1 MKLSRER
8 ILTSHVGSLPRS
20 AEVLRVLDRRE
31 NEGPLD
37 VAEFD
42 RVMDAAV
49 TDIVARQ
56 VRTGID
62 VVSDGEMSKISYAT
76 YVHDRLAG
84 FSSVGSTEASK
95 PHLDVAPF
103 PAFREK
109 MEQLTGKRRF
119 KRVTCVGPISV
130 GDRSGL
136 DRDLKNMRSAIGSS
150 KPEES
155 FLNAA
160 SPGIVASFLV
170 NAYYPTY
177 EAYVEAIALA
187 MREEYQ
193 AIVTAGFLL
202 QVDCPDL
209 AMSRHTLFQDLTEAE
224 FLKRI
229 ELHVEALNLA
239 LEGIPAECV
248 RYHICWGNYEGPHH
262 HDIDLRKIVDVALK
276 VKARGILL
284 EAANP
289 RHEHEWSIWRERALP
304 DDKVLLPGV
313 IDTSTNYVEHP
324 DLVAE
329 RIVRF
334 ANVVGRE
341 RVIASTDCGFGTS
354 AGFGKLDPDISFLK
368 LATLVEGA
376 ARASRQ
382 LWGPAASSDQ
392 PRMPI

>member
-20 AEVLRVLDRRE
+20 AEVLRVLDQRE
-31 NEGPLD
+31 NEGPFD
-37 VAEFD
+37 IAEFD
-42 RVMDAAV
+42 RAMDAAV

-56 VRTGID
+56 VQTGID

-109 MEQLTGKRRF
+109 MAQLTGKRRF

-136 DRDLKNMRSAIGSS
+136 DRDLKNMRSAVGSS

>member
-20 AEVLRVLDRRE
+20 AEVLRVLERRE
-31 NEGPLD
+31 NEGNVD
-37 VAEFD
+37 GAEFD
-42 RVMDAAV
+42 RVIGAAV

-56 VRTGID
+56 VQIGVD
-62 VVSDGEMSKISYAT
+62 VVSDGEISKISYAT

-84 FSSVGSTEASK
+84 FSSEGGTESAK

-109 MEQLTGKRRF
+109 MAQLTGKRRF
-119 KRVTCVGPISV
+119 KRVTCVGPVSV
-130 GDRSGL
+130 RDRSGL
-136 DRDLKNMRSAIGSS
+136 DRDLQNMRAAVAAA
-150 KPEES
+150 KPAEA

-160 SPGIVASFLV
+160 SPGIVASFLP
-170 NAYYPTY
+170 NSYYPSH
-177 EAYVEAIALA
+177 EAYVEALADA
-187 MREEYQ
+187 MREEHQ
-193 AIVTAGFLL
+193 AIIAAGFLL

-209 AMSRHTLFQDLTEAE
+209 AMARHTMFQDLTEAE

-229 ELHVEALNLA
+229 AFHVEALNHA
-239 LEGIPAECV
+239 LDGIPADRV

-262 HDIDLRKIVDVALK
+262 YDIDLRKIADVILR
-276 VKARGILL
+276 VKAQGIVL

-289 RHEHEWSIWRERALP
+289 RHEHEWSLWRERALP

-313 IDTSTNYVEHP
+313 IDTSTNYVEHS

-334 ANVVGRE
+334 ADLIGRE

-354 AGFGKLDPDISFLK
+354 AGFGKLDPEISYLK
-368 LATLVEGA
+368 LAALVEGA
-376 ARASRQ
+376 ARASARLWRQ
-382 LWGPAASSDQ
+382 
-392 PRMPI
+392 

>member
-20 AEVLRVLDRRE
+20 AEVLRVLDQRE
-31 NEGPLD
+31 GEGTIDIP
-37 VAEFD
+37 EFD
-42 RVMDAAV
+42 RVIEVAV

-56 VRTGID
+56 VQIGID

-76 YVHDRLAG
+76 YVHERLAG
-84 FSSVGSTEASK
+84 FSCEGSTEGSK

-109 MEQLTGKRRF
+109 MAQLTGRRRF

-136 DRDLKNMRSAIGSS
+136 DRDLKNMRSAVGSV
-150 KPEES
+150 KPEEA

-160 SPGIVASFLV
+160 SPGIVASFL
-170 NAYYPTY
+170 AKRYYPTY
-177 EAYVEAIALA
+177 EAYVEALAGA
-187 MREEYQ
+187 MREEYR
-193 AIVTAGFLL
+193 AIVAAGFLL
-202 QVDCPDL
+202 QIDCPDL
-209 AMSRHTLFQDLTEAE
+209 AMSRHTLFQDLTEGE

-229 ELHVEALNLA
+229 EFHVEALNHA
-239 LEGIPAECV
+239 LEAIPAECV

-276 VKARGILL
+276 VRAQGILL

-289 RHEHEWSIWRERALP
+289 RHGHEWSIWRERALP
-304 DDKVLLPGV
+304 DNKVLLPGV

-334 ANVVGRE
+334 ADIVGRE

-368 LATLVEGA
+368 LETLVEGA

-382 LWGPAASSDQ
+382 LWDHRVVG
-392 PRMPI
+392 

>member
-1 MKLSRER
+1 MKRSRER

-20 AEVLRVLDRRE
+20 GEVLRVLDLRE
-31 NEGPLD
+31 NEGSFD
-37 VAEFD
+37 IGEFD
-42 RVMDAAV
+42 RIIGAAV
-49 TDIVARQ
+49 ADIVARQ
-56 VRTGID
+56 VRIGID

-84 FSSVGSTEASK
+84 FSTEGGKESAK

-109 MEQLTGKRRF
+109 MAQLTGKRRF
-119 KRVTCVGPISV
+119 KRVTCVGPVSV
-130 GDRSGL
+130 RDRGGL
-136 DRDLKNMRSAIGSS
+136 DRDLKNMRSAVAAAN
-150 KPEES
+150 PQEA

-160 SPGIVASFLV
+160 SPGIVASFLA

-177 EAYVEAIALA
+177 EAYVEAIAEA
-187 MREEYQ
+187 MREEYR
-193 AIVTAGFLL
+193 AIVAAGFLL

-224 FLKRI
+224 FLRRI
-229 ELHVEALNLA
+229 AFHVEALNHA
-239 LEGIPAECV
+239 LEAIPADRV
-248 RYHICWGNYEGPHH
+248 RYHVCWGNYEGPHH
-262 HDIDLRKIVDVALK
+262 HDIDLRKIVDVVLK
-276 VKARGILL
+276 VKAQGILL

-304 DDKVLLPGV
+304 DDKMLLPGV

-382 LWGPAASSDQ
+382 LWGRQACG
-392 PRMPI
+392 

>member
-20 AEVLRVLDRRE
+20 AEVLRVLDQRE
-31 NEGPLD
+31 NEGPFD
-37 VAEFD
+37 IAEFD
-42 RVMDAAV
+42 RAMDAAV

-56 VRTGID
+56 VQTGID

-109 MEQLTGKRRF
+109 MAQLTGKRRF

-136 DRDLKNMRSAIGSS
+136 DRDLKNMRSAVGSS
-150 KPEES
+150 RPEEA

-177 EAYVEAIALA
+177 EVYVEAIALA

-193 AIVTAGFLL
+193 AIVAAGFLL

-276 VKARGILL
+276 VKAQGILL

-334 ANVVGRE
+334 ANVIGRE

-368 LATLVEGA
+368 LGTLVEGA

-382 LWGPAASSDQ
+382 LWGQAASGDQ
-392 PRMPI
+392 PRMSI

>member
-20 AEVLRVLDRRE
+20 AEVLRVLERRE
-31 NEGPLD
+31 NEGNVD
-37 VAEFD
+37 GAEFD
-42 RVMDAAV
+42 RVIATAV

-56 VRTGID
+56 VQIGID

-84 FSSVGSTEASK
+84 FSSEGGTESAK

-109 MEQLTGKRRF
+109 MAQLTGKRRF
-119 KRVTCVGPISV
+119 KRVTCVGPVSV
-130 GDRSGL
+130 RDRSGL
-136 DRDLKNMRSAIGSS
+136 DRDLQNMRAAVAAA
-150 KPEES
+150 KPAEA

-160 SPGIVASFLV
+160 SPGIVASFLA
-170 NAYYPTY
+170 NSYYPSH
-177 EAYVEAIALA
+177 EAYVEALADA

-193 AIVTAGFLL
+193 AIVAAGFLL

-209 AMSRHTLFQDLTEAE
+209 AMSRHTMFQDLTEAE

-229 ELHVEALNLA
+229 AFHVEALNHA
-239 LEGIPAECV
+239 LDGIPADRV

-262 HDIDLRKIVDVALK
+262 YDIDLRKIVDVILR
-276 VKARGILL
+276 VKAQGMVL

-289 RHEHEWSIWRERALP
+289 RHEHEWSLWRERALP

-334 ANVVGRE
+334 ANLIGRE

-368 LATLVEGA
+368 LAALVEGA
-376 ARASRQ
+376 ARASEE
-382 LWGPAASSDQ
+382 LWRP
-392 PRMPI
+392 